1 MLSFF
6 TYATSQPDWIENA
19 IATHGHEYETLDNDN
34 CSSTSW
40 RQPLY
45 VNVAAD
51 GSLDL
56 PPHLRTVSLEFQR
69 SYENSNYKR
78 LHKYVTEPAIF
89 FNYTHFSN

>member
-45 VNVAAD
+45 VNVAAAGPSTAPED
-51 GSLDL
+51 CQFGVS
-56 PPHLRTVSLEFQR
+56 TVVWEFKLQEAAQVR
-69 SYENSNYKR
+69 NWTS
-78 LHKYVTEPAIF
+78 HF
-89 FNYTHFSN
+89 F